1 MQMQSWIPSKG
12 DAEPSH
18 LGYEAQQLDSLIL
31 QWRWWFLLVP
41 FCIKTLLLQKGSW
54 EIWMRF
60 FLTSYHKGHYVAI
73 SNMNH
78 TFISQVPTKMNE
90 PFEAACFSELAVTQ
104 DDFTPLNSQ
113 GAVRHDHNPVIISG
127 KYVNASWPAPSLC
140 TMFTKISTMYS
151 GVEGGSFFFFMIP
164 EF

>member
-1 MQMQSWIPSKG
+1 M
-12 DAEPSH
+12 
-18 LGYEAQQLDSLIL
+18 
-31 QWRWWFLLVP
+31 
-41 FCIKTLLLQKGSW
+41 
-54 EIWMRF
+54 
-60 FLTSYHKGHYVAI
+60 AI

-113 GAVRHDHNPVIISG
+113 GAVRHDHKPVIISG

-151 GVEGGSFFFFMIP
+151 GAEGGSFFFFYDTRILNSSVTEHEGKDATRTTELAHAAFEITRALRQP
-164 EF
+164 TADIISI

>member
-1 MQMQSWIPSKG
+1 MAVMVPPGTFLYTDTIASIR
-12 DAEPSH
+12 A
-18 LGYEAQQLDSLIL
+18 LGNLNAI
-31 QWRWWFLLVP
+31 F
-41 FCIKTLLLQKGSW
+41 F
-54 EIWMRF
+54 F
-60 FLTSYHKGHYVAI
+60 FLTSYQKGHYVAI

-104 DDFTPLNSQ
+104 DDFTPLNSR
-113 GAVRHDHNPVIISG
+113 GAVRHDHRPVIISG

-151 GVEGGSFFFFMIP
+151 GAEGGVFFL
-164 EF
+164 